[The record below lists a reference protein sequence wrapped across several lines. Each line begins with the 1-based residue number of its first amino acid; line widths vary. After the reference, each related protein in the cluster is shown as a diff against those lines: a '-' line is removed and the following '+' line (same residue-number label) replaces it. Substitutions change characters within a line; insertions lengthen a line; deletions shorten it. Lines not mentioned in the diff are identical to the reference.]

1 MKKYI
6 NAINKETN
14 ILILLVLFSIA
25 IRIPGLFIFGDTD
38 LQYEWRFLVNNLI
51 EFKQLA
57 WKDCEFA
64 YSTTKVC
71 LDKNFLLPNLWMP
84 PLYAYY
90 LYFFTFLNLE
100 NQNYIFTILFS
111 QVLFSSISVAF
122 FYKIN
127 NLFFSKNLSLLSS
140 LIFSIFPLHVYAS
153 SQISSI
159 SLQIFLTIFFLYFF
173 FQLIKKENFLSIFM
187 FSLLSGL
194 LILLRGE
201 FYAILI
207 LTLFYLFFKKIKI
220 KNIFLIILI
229 TLITVSP
236 YVVRNII
243 VFEKFIMMK
252 SFGYNIWKGNHPYAM
267 ENSLVVGAEIVEEDF
282 QKKLDS
288 VPRDKFLRI
297 NFDNLFMDKAIENIK
312 KNPTGHIILFFKK
325 AASFLLVDLRS
336 PDPNYYNVAH
346 YLPILLI
353 GITSLLGIGFTFRK
367 KSDLNYLI
375 LIFFAYVF
383 IFSTVSVLPRYKLII
398 LPMQIIFTTV
408 FIERVKKRIYRHG

>member
-1 MKKYI
+1 
-6 NAINKETN
+6 
-14 ILILLVLFSIA
+14 
-25 IRIPGLFIFGDTD
+25 
-38 LQYEWRFLVNNLI
+38 
-51 EFKQLA
+51 
-57 WKDCEFA
+57 
-64 YSTTKVC
+64 
-71 LDKNFLLPNLWMP
+71 
-84 PLYAYY
+84 
-90 LYFFTFLNLE
+90 
-100 NQNYIFTILFS
+100 
-111 QVLFSSISVAF
+111 
-122 FYKIN
+122 
-127 NLFFSKNLSLLSS
+127 
-140 LIFSIFPLHVYAS
+140 
-153 SQISSI
+153 
-159 SLQIFLTIFFLYFF
+159 
-173 FQLIKKENFLSIFM
+173 
-187 FSLLSGL
+187 
-194 LILLRGE
+194 
-201 FYAILI
+201 
-207 LTLFYLFFKKIKI
+207 
-220 KNIFLIILI
+220 
-229 TLITVSP
+229 
-236 YVVRNII
+236 
-243 VFEKFIMMK
+243 
-252 SFGYNIWKGNHPYAM
+252 M